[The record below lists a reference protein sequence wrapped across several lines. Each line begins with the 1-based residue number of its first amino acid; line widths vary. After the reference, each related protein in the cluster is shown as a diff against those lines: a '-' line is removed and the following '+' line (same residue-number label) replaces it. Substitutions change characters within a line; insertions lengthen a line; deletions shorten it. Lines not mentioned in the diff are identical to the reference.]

1 MVDATP
7 KRPEVFLEN
16 AAFYLSFFLL
26 AIIVGV
32 FFYVRY
38 SNSQKN
44 AELDALAAQEVK
56 MKTEEQKILEYE
68 VKSARRRLADFSQ
81 IMASR
86 KSSARFFDKLES
98 LVAQGVYFSA
108 CELDFPKMSAG
119 LTGHGKT
126 FSDVGRQA
134 MKFEAAGD
142 ALRSSAFGRIAA
154 SETGGVDFTVDV
166 LFEPETKSFEYTGQ
180 DR

>member
-1 MVDATP
+1 MVDVAS

-26 AIIVGV
+26 AIIIGA
-32 FFYVRY
+32 FFYMRY

-44 AELDALAAQEVK
+44 AELDVLAEQEMK
-56 MKTEEQKILEYE
+56 MRTEEQKVLEGN
-68 VKSARRRLADFSQ
+68 VLSARRRLVDFSK
-81 IMASR
+81 IMANR
-86 KSSARFFDKLES
+86 KSAARFFDRLES

-108 CELDFPKMSAG
+108 CELDFSKMSAA

-142 ALRSSAFGRIAA
+142 VLESSAFGKIAA
-154 SETGGVDFTVDV
+154 SETGGIDFTADI